1 MLCLKIFRA
10 RLWFDLFYLFLKRK
24 QVIWDCHRSGELLFN
39 GSEELYRY
47 FTRELKKEV
56 MAKFSQLWNVSPL
69 YLLRVALV
77 VHLFRAALLPSQP
90 CFLLWNKLF
99 IAGNP
104 PPPRLFQPWPLSPRL
119 IIRIN
124 KSCNYKIFQLPPNFF
139 CLLNCKN
146 ASDRTVSFLINVAPD
161 A

>member
-1 MLCLKIFRA
+1 MLCLKIYRA

-77 VHLFRAALLPSQP
+77 VHLFRAALLPPLEQTFYSR
-90 CFLLWNKLF
+90 K
-99 IAGNP
+99 
-104 PPPRLFQPWPLSPRL
+104 PPRLFQPWLLSPRL

-146 ASDRTVSFLINVAPD
+146 ASDRTVSFLINLAPD